1 MLNILRTFER
11 YIIISLIVVMILA
24 ILFGTIEVGITI
36 VRQLLHPPIFLI
48 DIDKMLD
55 VFGLVF
61 MILIGLELLETIKT
75 YLTEDQLHVEIVLVV
90 AIIAIARKVII
101 LEVKEY
107 IDSPLTLV
115 GIAAIILALASGYF
129 FVGFIQKKH
138 PSPHHPPKSEV

>member
-1 MLNILRTFER
+1 MFNILKIFER
-11 YIIISLIVVMILA
+11 YTVITLIVIMILA
-24 ILFGTIEVGITI
+24 ILFGTIEVRITI
-36 VRQLLHPPIFLI
+36 VKQLLHPPMFLI

-101 LEVKEY
+101 LDVKEY

-115 GIAAIILALASGYF
+115 GIASIILALASGYF
-129 FVGFIQKKH
+129 FVRFIQKKH
-138 PSPHHPPKSEV
+138 SSPRHSPKAEA